1 MKRLSAAS
9 PTTSLSAT
17 FAPTFD
23 IQPLRQQVERYLA
36 EIDWEQWQQ
45 EQDPYTEIDNA
56 AYKQAIDSARRM
68 KIKGYPAAAIADI
81 TGLTAE
87 EIDKL

>member
-1 MKRLSAAS
+1 MHRSLM
-9 PTTSLSAT
+9 PTSGRPAT
-17 FAPTFD
+17 ND

-36 EIDWEQWQQ
+36 DIDWEQWQQ
-45 EQDPYTEIDNA
+45 GENPYTEIENA

-68 KIKGYPAAAIADI
+68 KAKDYTIEDIIEI

-87 EIDKL
+87 EIEKL